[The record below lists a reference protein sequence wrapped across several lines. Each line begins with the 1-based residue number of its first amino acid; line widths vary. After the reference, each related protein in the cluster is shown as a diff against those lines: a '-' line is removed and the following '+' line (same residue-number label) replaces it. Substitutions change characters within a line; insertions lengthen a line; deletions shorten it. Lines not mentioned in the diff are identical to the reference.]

1 MCSYSEIYIGRS
13 PVAWNA
19 FTLGCPFYLQDAG
32 KVSVIEKLIAPVGDF
47 EIILVDG
54 NRSTAGQKLLCQW

>member
-1 MCSYSEIYIGRS
+1 
-13 PVAWNA
+13 
-19 FTLGCPFYLQDAG
+19 LQDAG

-54 NRSTAGQKLLCQW
+54 NRSTAGQKLLCQ